1 MLSTILISTY
11 SYRFMANGVVR
22 INAAPCFNPPRTPAS
37 QFGWVD
43 NKSDNLLPGD
53 GQPGWSSG
61 HGMLEL
67 LATEYTVVAAIWKR
81 RL

>member
-1 MLSTILISTY
+1 MGLFVLMRLPFRVLI
-11 SYRFMANGVVR
+11 
-22 INAAPCFNPPRTPAS
+22 PPGEPAS
-37 QFGWVD
+37 QFVWVD